1 MRLWYIFRWI
11 VILSLVVFAYEQ
23 RGNIVKNTRMIIHEH
38 FPCVVPLT
46 YSLGTFDSRF
56 ELSREAFLSHIASA
70 EKSWEDI
77 AGRELFRYVETGGD
91 LTVNLI
97 YDERQ
102 ATTNKLQEIGGQIDG
117 KKDTYESLKADY
129 DRLSEKVR
137 QQRATYNA
145 KLGEFQTMQ
154 REYEKEVARWN
165 KRGGAPEKE
174 YAQLEQQRAEL
185 NTRVTALNNALAQL
199 NKTVTDVNALGTRIN
214 ALIEELNLN
223 VAKYNT
229 TRSAQGEEFSE
240 GEYVFDPA
248 GKRINIYEFGSV
260 LRLSRILLHEL
271 GHALQMDH
279 VDDSEAIMYRLNAGK
294 RETLTEADKT
304 ELMRVCQVL
313 K

>member
-11 VILSLVVFAYEQ
+11 VILSLIVFAYEQ
-23 RGNIVKNTRMIIHEH
+23 RENIIKNTRMIIHEH

-56 ELSREAFLSHIASA
+56 GLSREAFLGHIASA
-70 EKSWEDI
+70 EKSWEDV

-117 KKDTYESLKADY
+117 KKDTYESLKANY
-129 DRLSEKVR
+129 DRLSEKLR
-137 QQRATYNA
+137 QQRTTYNT

-154 REYEKEVARWN
+154 REYEKEVAHWN

-185 NTRVTALNNALAQL
+185 NARVTALNNSLAQL

-223 VAKYNT
+223 VEKYNT

-248 GKRINIYEFGSV
+248 GKRINIYEFGSA
-260 LRLSRILLHEL
+260 LRLSRVLIHEL

-304 ELMRVCQVL
+304 ELMRVC
-313 K
+313 KY

>member
-1 MRLWYIFRWI
+1 MRLGYF
-11 VILSLVVFAYEQ
+11 LKLVVLFSLTFFAYQ
-23 RGNIVKNTRMIIHEH
+23 NSDAIIKNIRTAVHQH
-38 FPCVVPLT
+38 FPCTIPLT
-46 YSLGTFDSRF
+46 YSLGTFDTRF
-56 ELSREAFLSHIASA
+56 GLSREAFLGHIASA

-77 AGRELFRYVETGGD
+77 AGKELFRYVETGGD
-91 LTVNLI
+91 LTVNLV

-129 DRLSEKVR
+129 DRLSEKLR

-145 KLGEFQTMQ
+145 KLGEFQAMQ

-223 VAKYNT
+223 VEKYNT

-260 LRLSRILLHEL
+260 LRLSRVLIHEL

-294 RETLTEADKT
+294 SETPTEADKT
-304 ELMRVCQVL
+304 ELMRAC
-313 K
+313 KY

>member
-1 MRLWYIFRWI
+1 MRLGYF
-11 VILSLVVFAYEQ
+11 LKLVVLFSLTFFAYQ
-23 RGNIVKNTRMIIHEH
+23 NSDAIIKNIRTAVHQH
-38 FPCVVPLT
+38 FPCTIPLT
-46 YSLGTFDSRF
+46 YSLGTFDTRF
-56 ELSREAFLSHIASA
+56 GLSREAFLGHIASA

-77 AGRELFRYVETGGD
+77 AGKELFRYVETGGD
-91 LTVNLI
+91 LTVNLV

-129 DRLSEKVR
+129 DRLSEKLR

-145 KLGEFQTMQ
+145 KLGEFQAMQ

-165 KRGGAPEKE
+165 KRGGAPEKD

-223 VAKYNT
+223 VEKYNT

-260 LRLSRILLHEL
+260 LRLSRVLIHEL

-294 RETLTEADKT
+294 SETPTEADKT
-304 ELMRVCQVL
+304 ELMRAC
-313 K
+313 KY

>member
-1 MRLWYIFRWI
+1 MRLGYF
-11 VILSLVVFAYEQ
+11 LKLVVLFSLTFFAYQ
-23 RGNIVKNTRMIIHEH
+23 NSDAIIKNIRTAVHQH
-38 FPCVVPLT
+38 FPCTIPLT
-46 YSLGTFDSRF
+46 YSLGTFDTRF
-56 ELSREAFLSHIASA
+56 GLSREAFLGHIASA

-77 AGRELFRYVETGGD
+77 AGKELFRYVEIGGD
-91 LTVNLI
+91 LTVNLV

-117 KKDTYESLKADY
+117 KKDTYEALKADY
-129 DRLSEKVR
+129 DRLSEKLR
-137 QQRATYNA
+137 QQRATYNT

-260 LRLSRILLHEL
+260 LRLSRVLIHEL

-294 RETLTEADKT
+294 SETPTEADKT
-304 ELMRVCQVL
+304 ELMRVC
-313 K
+313 KY